1 MKVQEQRTA
10 TAGSASG
17 GAVDASATV
26 PSTAGTPSRRSPS
39 HMVGDLVNRYGLIGV
54 FALIVVLFSVLKP
67 DTFPTADNAQSI
79 ASTQAVVA
87 LLALAAMMP
96 LIVGH
101 FDVSIGFQL
110 GLSQTLCAGLI
121 IQSHWSALLACV
133 VAVASCVVV
142 GVINGFLVARVRL
155 PSFIATLGVGTLVL
169 GLTQLYGKDETISGA
184 LPDSFTSLGRNLFAG
199 VPLPFWYVVI
209 LAVVLWL
216 AFEYTFWG
224 RECHA
229 TGGNP
234 RAALLAGVRTDR
246 VTFQCFVFAGLI
258 SGLAGVLS
266 VTILGASAPTVGLG
280 SLLPAYAAAFLGATA
295 IRPGRFNAVGTVLAI
310 YLLAA
315 GITGLQMLG
324 AHFYV
329 EQLFN
334 GGALLIALILSAYA
348 AARSGKAKA
357 V

>member
-1 MKVQEQRTA
+1 MKLEEQRAAAVAGGEGPPA
-10 TAGSASG
+10 T
-17 GAVDASATV
+17 
-26 PSTAGTPSRRSPS
+26 PAGTDKPVTSRRRSEAR
-39 HMVGDLVNRYGLIGV
+39 HDVVNRYGLIGV
-54 FALIVVLFSVLKP
+54 FALIVLLFSVLKA
-67 DTFPTADNAQSI
+67 DTFPTSESAQSI
-79 ASTQAVVA
+79 ASAQAVVA

-121 IQSHWSALLACV
+121 IQHGWPAS
-133 VAVASCVVV
+133 VAAIVGIAACVVV
-142 GVINGFLVARVRL
+142 GIVNGLLVARVRL

-184 LPDSFTSLGRNLFAG
+184 LPTSFTDFGRNSIAG
-199 VPLPFWYVVI
+199 IPLPFWYVVARGP
-209 LAVVLWL
+209 LLWVV
-216 AFEYTFWG
+216 FEYTFWG
-224 RECHA
+224 GECHA

-280 SLLPAYAAAFLGATA
+280 SFLPAYAAGFLGATA
-295 IRPGRFNAVGTVLAI
+295 IRPGRFNAIGTVLAI

-324 AHFYV
+324 AAFYV

-334 GGALLIALILSAYA
+334 GSALLIALTLSAYA
-348 AARSGKAKA
+348 AARSGKARA

>member
-1 MKVQEQRTA
+1 MKVQEQRA
-10 TAGSASG
+10 AAVAGGETQPAAPGG
-17 GAVDASATV
+17 GAEDATV
-26 PSTAGTPSRRSPS
+26 RRRSRLPW
-39 HMVGDLVNRYGLIGV
+39 HDAVNRYGLIGV
-54 FALIVVLFSVLKP
+54 FVSIVLLFSVLKP
-67 DTFPTADNAQSI
+67 DTFPTSENAQSI
-79 ASTQAVVA
+79 ASAQAVVA

-121 IQSHWSALLACV
+121 IQHGWPAGVAALAGVAAC
-133 VAVASCVVV
+133 AVV
-142 GVINGFLVARVRL
+142 GVVNGLLVARVRL

-184 LPDSFTSLGRNLFAG
+184 LPASFTDLGRNSIAG
-199 VPLPFWYVVI
+199 IPLPFLYVVA
-209 LAVVLWL
+209 LGAVLWM

-266 VTILGASAPTVGLG
+266 VMILGASAPTVGLG

-295 IRPGRFNAVGTVLAI
+295 IRPGRFNAIGTVLAI

-315 GITGLQMLG
+315 GITGLQMMG
-324 AHFYV
+324 AAFYV

-334 GGALLIALILSAYA
+334 GAALLIALTLSAYA
-348 AARSGKAKA
+348 SARSGKARA

>member
-1 MKVQEQRTA
+1 MNVKNETPAIA
-10 TAGSASG
+10 TAPASEPT
-17 GAVDASATV
+17 AAV
-26 PSTAGTPSRRSPS
+26 PSARRRAPAPPQRVS
-39 HMVGDLVNRYGLIGV
+39 DLVNRYGLLGV
-54 FALIVVLFSVLKP
+54 FAVIVLLFSLLKP
-67 DTFPTADNAQSI
+67 DTFPTTANAQSI

-87 LLALAAMMP
+87 LLALAATMP

-121 IQSHWSALLACV
+121 INNGWSPVPAAI

-142 GVINGFLVARVRL
+142 GLVNAILVTKVRL
-155 PSFIATLGVGTLVL
+155 VSFIATLGVGTVVL
-169 GLTQLYGKDETISGA
+169 GLTQLYGKDATISGA
-184 LPDSFTSLGRNLFAG
+184 LPTSFTDLGRNTVLG
-199 VPLPFWYVVI
+199 VPLPFIYVVI
-209 LAVVLWL
+209 LAAILWF

-224 RECHA
+224 REAHA

-246 VTFQCFVFAGLI
+246 VTFMCFVYAGLI

-266 VTILGASAPTVGLG
+266 VLILGAAAPTVGLG

-295 IRPGRFNAVGTVLAI
+295 IRPGRFNAIGTVLGI

-315 GITGLQMLG
+315 GIIGLQQLG
-324 AHFYV
+324 AQFYV

-334 GGALLIALILSAYA
+334 GGALLIALILSAA
-348 AARSGKAKA
+348 ATARSGRARA
-357 V
+357 T